1 MLADFMVR
9 SILPIAIV
17 PSTLQQSSLIKSL
30 FAKSVKKKKMC
41 SMQYHHLQSLS
52 HVQLFCEPVDCSLP
66 DFSIHGILQAR
77 ILEWVAISFSSFM
90 HIYHLIQYFQHPTGQ
105 PAVFSQEWHGVFSFG
120 LIESPRKQRQF
131 PLYPT
136 HIPCQDLSLPQGT
149 L

>member
-1 MLADFMVR
+1 
-9 SILPIAIV
+9 
-17 PSTLQQSSLIKSL
+17 
-30 FAKSVKKKKMC
+30 
-41 SMQYHHLQSLS
+41 MQYHHLQSLS

-120 LIESPRKQRQF
+120 SIESPRKQRQF